1 MNKTFKAGDKVY
13 FPGVTDKVLTLSKNA
28 RDSKYYPLTADGYTF
43 TFDGNLVKDN
53 RLPSIFHATPKNHAL
68 LEQLYGGEFEK
79 PPVKPS
85 SKEIIRAMLDRGD
98 KYVCCWL
105 SDNDET
111 PDKSNVYELIEEV
124 TSTGFRPYRER
135 YSWEYATPFDIRT
148 GQPITEIPE

>member
-98 KYVCCWL
+98 LCVPCWA
-105 SDNDET
+105 SDSDEN
-111 PDKSNVYELIEEV
+111 PDYTNACVLINLV
-124 TSTGFRPYRER
+124 SDGGFIDSYGIER
-135 YSWEYATPFDIRT
+135 KYATPFNPIT
-148 GQPITEIPE
+148 GQPITELSE